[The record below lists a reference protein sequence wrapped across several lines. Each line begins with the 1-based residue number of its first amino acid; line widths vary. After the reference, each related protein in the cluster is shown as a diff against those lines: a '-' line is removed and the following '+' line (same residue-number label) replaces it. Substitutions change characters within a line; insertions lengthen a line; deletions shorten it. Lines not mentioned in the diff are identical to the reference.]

1 MNDLISTYLNKSGFL
16 SYFEFDE
23 DDNTRLNKDLAA
35 SLNSYLTNMF
45 SGPSDSDMITYIR
58 NSHFSFVPVDNDIEK
73 EMSSLSEHFAKPK
86 FVHIAIDGKKL
97 NDNIYYCKGAAGLSE
112 LYYSIKKYN
121 KEILF
126 DFFTRVEIS
135 HYTKEEADKYNED
148 YVKYNYKGDKRKVGQ
163 KYLKETA
170 VIINLRTGEEV
181 NIEIPKWSRGY
192 IVYGKYYKPIDK
204 YELYSLETGEKIFE
218 YGYASPIETKEHV
231 IFSSKDNSAYSSK
244 GKAILLNKE
253 TGNISYID

>member
-1 MNDLISTYLNKSGFL
+1 MNDLISTYLNNGGFL
-16 SYFEFDE
+16 SYFEFNE
-23 DDNTRLNKDLAA
+23 DALNKDLAT

-45 SGPSDSDMITYIR
+45 SGPLDNDMITYIR

-163 KYLKETA
+163 KYLKETD

-204 YELYSLETGEKIFE
+204 YELYSLETCEKIFE

-231 IFSSKDNSAYSSK
+231 IFPSKDNSAYSSK

>member
-1 MNDLISTYLNKSGFL
+1 MNDLISTYLNNGGFL

-23 DDNTRLNKDLAA
+23 DALNKDVLT

-45 SGPSDSDMITYIR
+45 SGPSDNDMITYIR
-58 NSHFSFVPVDNDIEK
+58 NSHFSFAPINNDIEK
-73 EMSSLSEHFAKPK
+73 EMSSLSKHFAKPK

-163 KYLKETA
+163 KYLKETD

-192 IVYGKYYKPIDK
+192 IVYGKYYKPMDK
-204 YELYSLETGEKIFE
+204 HELYSLETGEKIIE

-231 IFSSKDNSAYSSK
+231 IFPSKYNFEYSSK

>member
-1 MNDLISTYLNKSGFL
+1 MNDLISTYLNNGGFL
-16 SYFEFDE
+16 SYFEFDK

-45 SGPSDSDMITYIR
+45 SGPSDNDMITYIR
-58 NSHFSFVPVDNDIEK
+58 NSHFSFAPINNDIEK
-73 EMSSLSEHFAKPK
+73 EMSSLSKHFAKPK

-97 NDNIYYCKGAAGLSE
+97 NDNIYYCKGVAGLSE
-112 LYYSIKKYN
+112 LYYNIKKYN
-121 KEILF
+121 KETLF
-126 DFFTRVEIS
+126 EFFTRVEIS
-135 HYTKEEADKYNED
+135 HYTKEEADEYNED

-163 KYLKETA
+163 KYLKETD

-204 YELYSLETGEKIFE
+204 HELYSLETCEKIIE

-231 IFSSKDNSAYSSK
+231 IFPSKDNFEYSSK

>member
-1 MNDLISTYLNKSGFL
+1 MNDLISTYLNNGGFL

-23 DDNTRLNKDLAA
+23 DALNKDVLT

-45 SGPSDSDMITYIR
+45 SGPSDNDMITYIR
-58 NSHFSFVPVDNDIEK
+58 NSHFSFTPINNDIEK
-73 EMSSLSEHFAKPK
+73 EMSSLSKHFAKPK

-163 KYLKETA
+163 KYLKETD

-192 IVYGKYYKPIDK
+192 IVYGKYYKPMDK
-204 YELYSLETGEKIFE
+204 HELYSLETGEKIIE

-231 IFSSKDNSAYSSK
+231 IFPSKDNFEYSSK

>member
-1 MNDLISTYLNKSGFL
+1 MNDLISTYLNNGGCL
-16 SYFEFDE
+16 SHFEFDE
-23 DDNTRLNKDLAA
+23 DALNKDVLT

-45 SGPSDSDMITYIR
+45 SESSDNYMITYIR
-58 NSHFSFVPVDNDIEK
+58 NSHFSFAPINNDIEK

-86 FVHIAIDGKKL
+86 FMHIAIDGKKL
-97 NDNIYYCKGAAGLSE
+97 NDNIYYCKGVAGLSE
-112 LYYSIKKYN
+112 LYYNIKKYN
-121 KEILF
+121 KETLF
-126 DFFTRVEIS
+126 EFFTRVEIS

-148 YVKYNYKGDKRKVGQ
+148 YVKYNYTGDKRKVGQ
-163 KYLKETA
+163 KYLKETD

-181 NIEIPKWSRGY
+181 NIEIPKWRQGY
-192 IVYGKYYKPIDK
+192 IVHGKYYKPMDK
-204 YELYSLETGEKIFE
+204 HELYSLETGEKIFE

-231 IFSSKDNSAYSSK
+231 IFPSKDNFEYSSK

>member
-1 MNDLISTYLNKSGFL
+1 MNDLISTYLNNGGFL
-16 SYFEFDE
+16 SYFEFNE
-23 DDNTRLNKDLAA
+23 DALNKDLAT

-45 SGPSDSDMITYIR
+45 SGPSDNDMITYIR
-58 NSHFSFVPVDNDIEK
+58 NSHFSFILINNDIEK

-163 KYLKETA
+163 KYLKETD

-204 YELYSLETGEKIFE
+204 YELYSLETCEKIFE

-231 IFSSKDNSAYSSK
+231 IFPSKDNSAYSSK

>member
-1 MNDLISTYLNKSGFL
+1 MNDLISTYLNNGGFL

-23 DDNTRLNKDLAA
+23 DALNKDVLT

-45 SGPSDSDMITYIR
+45 SGPSDNDMITYIR
-58 NSHFSFVPVDNDIEK
+58 NSHFSFAPINNDIEK
-73 EMSSLSEHFAKPK
+73 EMSSLSKHFAKPK

-163 KYLKETA
+163 KYLKETD

-192 IVYGKYYKPIDK
+192 IVYGKYYKPMDK
-204 YELYSLETGEKIFE
+204 HELYSLETGEKIIE

-231 IFSSKDNSAYSSK
+231 IFPSKDNFEYSSK

>member
-1 MNDLISTYLNKSGFL
+1 MNDLISTYLNNGGFL

-35 SLNSYLTNMF
+35 SLNSYLMNMF
-45 SGPSDSDMITYIR
+45 SGPSDNDMITYIR
-58 NSHFSFVPVDNDIEK
+58 NSHFSFVPINNDIEK
-73 EMSSLSEHFAKPK
+73 EMSLLSEHFAKPK

-97 NDNIYYCKGAAGLSE
+97 NDNIYYCKGVAGLSE
-112 LYYSIKKYN
+112 LYYNIKKYN
-121 KEILF
+121 KETLF
-126 DFFTRVEIS
+126 EFFTRVEIS
-135 HYTKEEADKYNED
+135 HYTKEEADEYNED

-163 KYLKETA
+163 KYLKETD

-204 YELYSLETGEKIFE
+204 HELYSLETCEKIFE

-231 IFSSKDNSAYSSK
+231 IFPSKDNSAYSSK

>member
-1 MNDLISTYLNKSGFL
+1 M
-16 SYFEFDE
+16 
-23 DDNTRLNKDLAA
+23 
-35 SLNSYLTNMF
+35 
-45 SGPSDSDMITYIR
+45 
-58 NSHFSFVPVDNDIEK
+58 
-73 EMSSLSEHFAKPK
+73 
-86 FVHIAIDGKKL
+86 HIAIDGKKL

-148 YVKYNYKGDKRKVGQ
+148 YVKYNYKGDKRKVGK
-163 KYLKETA
+163 KYLKETD

-204 YELYSLETGEKIFE
+204 YELYSLETCEKIFE

-231 IFSSKDNSAYSSK
+231 IFPSKDNSAYSSK

>member
-1 MNDLISTYLNKSGFL
+1 MNDLISTYLNNGGFL

-23 DDNTRLNKDLAA
+23 DALNKDVLT

-45 SGPSDSDMITYIR
+45 SGPSDNDMITYIR
-58 NSHFSFVPVDNDIEK
+58 NSHFSFVPINNDIEK
-73 EMSSLSEHFAKPK
+73 EMSSLSKHFAKPK

-163 KYLKETA
+163 KYLKETD

-181 NIEIPKWSRGY
+181 DIEIPKWSRGY

-204 YELYSLETGEKIFE
+204 HELYSLETCEKIIE

-231 IFSSKDNSAYSSK
+231 IFPSKDNYAYSSK

>member
-1 MNDLISTYLNKSGFL
+1 MNDLISTYLNNGGFL

-23 DDNTRLNKDLAA
+23 DALNKDVLT

-45 SGPSDSDMITYIR
+45 SGPSDNDMITYIR
-58 NSHFSFVPVDNDIEK
+58 NSHFSFAPINNDIEK
-73 EMSSLSEHFAKPK
+73 EMSSLSKHFAKPK

-97 NDNIYYCKGAAGLSE
+97 NDNIYYCKGAAGLPE

-163 KYLKETA
+163 KYLKETD

-192 IVYGKYYKPIDK
+192 IVYGKYYKPMDK
-204 YELYSLETGEKIFE
+204 HELYSLETGEKIIE

-231 IFSSKDNSAYSSK
+231 IFPSKDNFEYSSK

>member
-1 MNDLISTYLNKSGFL
+1 MNDLISTYLNNGGFL

-73 EMSSLSEHFAKPK
+73 EISSLSEHFAKPK

-163 KYLKETA
+163 KYLKETD

-231 IFSSKDNSAYSSK
+231 IFPSKDNSAYSSK

>member
-1 MNDLISTYLNKSGFL
+1 MNDLISTYLNNGGLL

-23 DDNTRLNKDLAA
+23 DALNKDVLT
-35 SLNSYLTNMF
+35 SLNSYLTNIF
-45 SGPSDSDMITYIR
+45 SGPSDNDMITYIR
-58 NSHFSFVPVDNDIEK
+58 NSHFSFVPINNDIEK
-73 EMSSLSEHFAKPK
+73 EMSSLYEHFAKPK

-163 KYLKETA
+163 KYLKETD

-181 NIEIPKWSRGY
+181 DIEIAKWRQGY
-192 IVYGKYYKPIDK
+192 IV
-204 YELYSLETGEKIFE
+204 
-218 YGYASPIETKEHV
+218 
-231 IFSSKDNSAYSSK
+231 
-244 GKAILLNKE
+244 
-253 TGNISYID
+253 

>member
-1 MNDLISTYLNKSGFL
+1 MNDLISTYLNNGGFL
-16 SYFEFDE
+16 SYFEFNE
-23 DDNTRLNKDLAA
+23 DGLNKDLAA

-45 SGPSDSDMITYIR
+45 SGPSDNDMITYIR

-97 NDNIYYCKGAAGLSE
+97 NDNIYYCKGTAGLSE

-163 KYLKETA
+163 KYLKETD

-204 YELYSLETGEKIFE
+204 YELYSLETCEKIFE

-231 IFSSKDNSAYSSK
+231 IFPSKDNSAYSSK

>member
-1 MNDLISTYLNKSGFL
+1 MNDLISTYLNNGGFL
-16 SYFEFDE
+16 SYFEFNE
-23 DDNTRLNKDLAA
+23 DGLNKDLAA

-45 SGPSDSDMITYIR
+45 SGPSDNDMITYIR

-73 EMSSLSEHFAKPK
+73 EMTSLSEHFAKPE

-121 KEILF
+121 KEVLF

-163 KYLKETA
+163 KYLKETD

-204 YELYSLETGEKIFE
+204 YELYSLETGEKIFV

-231 IFSSKDNSAYSSK
+231 IFPSKDNSAYSSK

>member
-1 MNDLISTYLNKSGFL
+1 MNDLISTYLNNGGFL
-16 SYFEFDE
+16 SYFEFNE
-23 DDNTRLNKDLAA
+23 DGLNKDLAA

-45 SGPSDSDMITYIR
+45 SGPSDNDMITYIR

-163 KYLKETA
+163 KYLKETD

-204 YELYSLETGEKIFE
+204 YELYSLETCENIFE

-231 IFSSKDNSAYSSK
+231 IFPSKDNSAYSSK

>member
-1 MNDLISTYLNKSGFL
+1 MNDLISTYLNNGGFL

-23 DDNTRLNKDLAA
+23 DALNKDVLT

-45 SGPSDSDMITYIR
+45 SGPSDNDMITYIR
-58 NSHFSFVPVDNDIEK
+58 NSHFSFAPINNDIEK
-73 EMSSLSEHFAKPK
+73 EMSSLSKHFAKPK

-163 KYLKETA
+163 KYLKETD

-192 IVYGKYYKPIDK
+192 IVYGKYYTPIDK
-204 YELYSLETGEKIFE
+204 HELYSLETGEKIIE

-231 IFSSKDNSAYSSK
+231 IFPSKDNFEYSSK

>member
-1 MNDLISTYLNKSGFL
+1 MNDLISTYLNNGGFL
-16 SYFEFDE
+16 SYFEFNE
-23 DDNTRLNKDLAA
+23 DALNKDLAT

-45 SGPSDSDMITYIR
+45 SGPLDNDMITYIR

-126 DFFTRVEIS
+126 VFFTRFEIS

-163 KYLKETA
+163 KYLKETD

-231 IFSSKDNSAYSSK
+231 IFPSKDNSAYSSK

>member
-1 MNDLISTYLNKSGFL
+1 MNDLISTYLNNGGFL

-23 DDNTRLNKDLAA
+23 DALNKDVLT

-45 SGPSDSDMITYIR
+45 SGPSDNDMITYIR
-58 NSHFSFVPVDNDIEK
+58 NSHFSFAPINNDIEK
-73 EMSSLSEHFAKPK
+73 EMSSLSKHFAKPK

-97 NDNIYYCKGAAGLSE
+97 NDNIYYCKGAAGLPE

-163 KYLKETA
+163 KYLKETD

-204 YELYSLETGEKIFE
+204 HELYSLETGEKIIE

-231 IFSSKDNSAYSSK
+231 IFPSKDNFEYSSK

>member
-1 MNDLISTYLNKSGFL
+1 MNDLISTYLNNGGFL

-45 SGPSDSDMITYIR
+45 SGPSDNDMITYIR

-163 KYLKETA
+163 KYLKETD

-192 IVYGKYYKPIDK
+192 IVYGKYYKPMDK
-204 YELYSLETGEKIFE
+204 HELYSLETGEKIFE

-231 IFSSKDNSAYSSK
+231 IFPSKDNFAYSSK

>member
-1 MNDLISTYLNKSGFL
+1 MNDLISTYLNNGGFL

-23 DDNTRLNKDLAA
+23 DALNKDVLT

-45 SGPSDSDMITYIR
+45 SGPSDNDMITYIR
-58 NSHFSFVPVDNDIEK
+58 NSHFSFAPINNDIEK
-73 EMSSLSEHFAKPK
+73 EMSSLYEHFAKPK

-112 LYYSIKKYN
+112 LYYNIKKYN
-121 KEILF
+121 KETLF
-126 DFFTRVEIS
+126 EFFTRVEIS

-163 KYLKETA
+163 KYLKETD

-192 IVYGKYYKPIDK
+192 IVYGKYYKPMDK
-204 YELYSLETGEKIFE
+204 HELYSLETGEKIIE

-231 IFSSKDNSAYSSK
+231 IFPSKDNFEYSSK

>member
-1 MNDLISTYLNKSGFL
+1 MTDLISTYLNNGRFS
-16 SYFEFDE
+16 SYFEFDVN
-23 DDNTRLNKDLAA
+23 DNPTLNKDVLT

-45 SGPSDSDMITYIR
+45 TGPSDNDMITYIR
-58 NSHFSFVPVDNDIEK
+58 NSHFSFVPINNDIEK

-97 NDNIYYCKGAAGLSE
+97 NDNIYYCKGAGLTE
-112 LYYSIKKYN
+112 LYYNIKKYN

-126 DFFTRVEIS
+126 EFFTRVEIS

-163 KYLKETA
+163 KYLKETEI
-170 VIINLRTGEEV
+170 IINLKTGEEV
-181 NIEIPKWSRGY
+181 SLEIPKWSRGY

-204 YELYSLETGEKIFE
+204 HELYSLETCEKIFE

-231 IFSSKDNSAYSSK
+231 IFPSKDNYAYSSK

>member
-1 MNDLISTYLNKSGFL
+1 MTDLISTYLNNGRFS
-16 SYFEFDE
+16 SYFEFDVN
-23 DDNTRLNKDLAA
+23 DNPTLNKDVLT

-45 SGPSDSDMITYIR
+45 SGPSDNDMITYIR
-58 NSHFSFVPVDNDIEK
+58 NSHFSFVPINNDIEK

-97 NDNIYYCKGAAGLSE
+97 NDNIYYCKGAGLTE
-112 LYYSIKKYN
+112 LYYNIKKYN

-126 DFFTRVEIS
+126 EFFTRVEIS

-163 KYLKETA
+163 KYLKETEI
-170 VIINLRTGEEV
+170 IINLKTGEEV
-181 NIEIPKWSRGY
+181 SLEIPKWSRGY

-204 YELYSLETGEKIFE
+204 HELYSLETCEKIFE

-231 IFSSKDNSAYSSK
+231 IFPSKDNYAYSSK